1 MTASGR
7 TIFDDNSSFNSQRFL
22 SESINDEGNKNEF
35 YSSIEQVYDLKL
47 RTAGGFGHFQRLA
60 TLIIVVG
67 YALMGSVNQGLL
79 FFLQYP

>member
-7 TIFDDNSSFNSQRFL
+7 TIFDDNSSFNSQRFM

-47 RTAGGFGHFQRLA
+47 RTAGGFGH
-60 TLIIVVG
+60 
-67 YALMGSVNQGLL
+67 Y
-79 FFLQYP
+79 